1 MHSSKEA
8 IVAAYSDLVRVSGH
22 AFPPVA
28 DVLRESGVARSTLY
42 KHFDDR
48 SALLVESMRG
58 PFEILAVAT
67 LTGEV
72 TSGVLALFEH
82 FSDQRRGI
90 AELLTMP
97 HANRV
102 ALGLG
107 ATIQSR
113 ASGLCQSDAMRIAHS
128 QLTLLRLWATGETP
142 SPAEEMA
149 AKFVAA
155 STALLTALTTAGTA
169 ADGPDS

>member
-1 MHSSKEA
+1 MHSAKKV
-8 IVAAYSDLVRVSGH
+8 IVAAYSDLVRTTGH
-22 AFPPVA
+22 AFPPVS

-58 PFEILAVAT
+58 PFGILAMAT
-67 LTGEV
+67 QSGQV
-72 TSGVLALFEH
+72 TPSLLALFEH

-107 ATIQSR
+107 TEIQSKVD
-113 ASGLCQSDAMRIAHS
+113 GLDHADAMRIAHS
-128 QLTLLRLWATGETP
+128 QLAFLRLWATGETP
-142 SPAEEMA
+142 SAAEEMA

-155 STALLTALTTAGTA
+155 STALLGALTAASPTAN
-169 ADGPDS
+169 